1 MPAPLQGLRRWATAA
16 LAAGLLAAATGAAAA
31 SHALILWIG
40 DYGSADLNLPG
51 LEVDARNAREIAR
64 LMGVPPQNVRE
75 VSNRT
80 LTRQRIA
87 AELAELDRRV
97 APGDRVFV
105 YYSGHG
111 HQFAGQ
117 GGARCTEALVVQGP
131 DFYADGDFQDAL
143 TRLGR
148 KASQVVVMNDSCFS
162 GGAATRSLAAA
173 AAAPGWVA
181 KFYPASVGVATA
193 IAPGYQCGEAVNKML
208 RSLAVVEKASDSA
221 QVLYVAAS
229 SDAEVAFATPN
240 GSVATNAWLQCLA
253 DPRADVNRSGSI
265 NGRELQACAQRVIDA
280 ARGARQTITLQ
291 GNADLP
297 LSFVASTAG
306 GATQQVDPAQALRD
320 LQAGAARDRRVRLD
334 VSTNRL
340 RIREDFLDF
349 TVSTDRDGYL
359 YVLQVGSD
367 GRTFNLLYP
376 NAFDRDNLVR
386 AGTHR
391 LPRQNWR
398 VRAGGPAGTSHI
410 MAIVAPE
417 PRDFLR
423 GAAAGAAFS
432 SVPVSSAATRT
443 LFVEASGAAGGSG
456 SYGASAVIAI
466 EETP

>member
-1 MPAPLQGLRRWATAA
+1 VPAPLQSLRRWAAA
-16 LAAGLLAAATGAAAA
+16 AAAACLLGAATGAAAA

-40 DYGSADLNLPG
+40 DYGQADLNLPG
-51 LEVDARNAREIAR
+51 LEIDARNAREIAR

-75 VSNRT
+75 VANRA

-87 AELAELDRRV
+87 AELADLDRRI
-97 APGDRVFV
+97 ATGDRVFV

-111 HQFAGQ
+111 HQIAGQ
-117 GGARCTEALVVQGP
+117 YGARCTEGLVVQGP
-131 DFYADGDFQDAL
+131 DLYIDGEFQDAL
-143 TRLGR
+143 TSLGR

-173 AAAPGWVA
+173 PAPGWVG

-193 IAPGYQCGEAVNKML
+193 IGAGYQCGEAVNKML
-208 RSLAVVEKASDSA
+208 RSLEVVEKSSSAA

-229 SDAEVAFATPN
+229 SDTEVAFATPN

-253 DPRADVNRSGSI
+253 DPRADINRSGAI
-265 NGRELQACAQRVIDA
+265 NGRELQACAQRLIDA
-280 ARGARQTITLQ
+280 AGGGRQTITLQ
-291 GNADLP
+291 GNANLP
-297 LSFVASTAG
+297 LSFVASTST
-306 GATQQVDPAQALRD
+306 GAAQQVDPAQALRD

-334 VSTNRL
+334 ASTTRL

-349 TVSTDRDGYL
+349 SVTTDREGYL

-376 NAFDRDNLVR
+376 NAFERDNFVR
-386 AGTHR
+386 AGTLR
-391 LPRQNWR
+391 LPRMNWR
-398 VRAGGPAGTSHI
+398 VRAGGPQGTSHL
-410 MAIVAPE
+410 MAIVSPQ
-417 PRDFLR
+417 PRDFLS

-432 SVPVSSAATRT
+432 SVAVSPASTRT
-443 LFVEASGAAGGSG
+443 LFVEASGASGGSG
-456 SYGASAVIAI
+456 SYGASAVVAI

>member
-1 MPAPLQGLRRWATAA
+1 MPAPMNIFRRWAAAA
-16 LAAGLLAAATGAAAA
+16 LAAVLLGAATGAVAA

-40 DYGSADLNLPG
+40 DYGRADLNLPG
-51 LEVDARNAREIAR
+51 LEIDARNAREIAR

-87 AELAELDRRV
+87 AELGELDRRI

-111 HQFAGQ
+111 HQVAGQ
-117 GGARCTEALVVQGP
+117 YGARCTEGLVVQGP
-131 DFYADGDFQDAL
+131 DLYVDGDFQDAL
-143 TRLGR
+143 TSLGR

-162 GGAATRSLAAA
+162 GGAATRSLVAPP
-173 AAAPGWVA
+173 APGWVG
-181 KFYPASVGVATA
+181 KFYPASVGVSTA

-208 RSLAVVEKASDSA
+208 RSLEVVEKSSDAA

-229 SDAEVAFATPN
+229 SDTEVAFATPN

-265 NGRELQACAQRVIDA
+265 NGRELQSCAQRLIDTA
-280 ARGARQTITLQ
+280 GGGRQTITLQ
-291 GNADLP
+291 GNANLP
-297 LSFVASTAG
+297 LSFVASTSAG
-306 GATQQVDPAQALRD
+306 AAQQVDPAQVLRD
-320 LQAGAARDRRVRLD
+320 LQAGAARDRRVRLE
-334 VSTNRL
+334 VSTTRL

-349 TVSTDRDGYL
+349 TVSTDRDGFL

-376 NAFDRDNLVR
+376 NAFERDNLVR
-386 AGTHR
+386 AGMHR

-398 VRAGGPAGTSHI
+398 LRAGGPAGTSHI

-432 SVPVSSAATRT
+432 SVPVSSATSRT
-443 LFVEASGAAGGSG
+443 LFVEASGANSGSG
-456 SYGASAVIAI
+456 SYGASAVVAI
-466 EETP
+466 EEAP